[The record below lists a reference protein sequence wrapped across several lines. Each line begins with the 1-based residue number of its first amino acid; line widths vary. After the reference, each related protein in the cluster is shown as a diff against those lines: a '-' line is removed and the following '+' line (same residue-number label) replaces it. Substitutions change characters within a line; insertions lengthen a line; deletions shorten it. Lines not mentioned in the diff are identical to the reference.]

1 MLREVTAAVASLAIL
16 IGLGAFP
23 LCGAASAQDP
33 TPVESTQA
41 ASVEPIADADA
52 GSGSTQND
60 GAAGTSVSSSSGN
73 ATLTLSRNAVGNV
86 DSTAPL
92 QLVFDV
98 RTNPGDVYTI
108 TVPESITNGTG
119 VYTIGDSDP
128 ISAATGTVIS
138 TTDNTNHTKT
148 FTYRFDAVASVDVN
162 INLTLHNNYNAQPTP
177 IEGIGTSIKSITWTY
192 AGQQLDPVD
201 FTQVI
206 MPVMNPQ
213 AVTRVLPSSSTYKA
227 IYANQDYV
235 YQFSVGET
243 DGIDGSA
250 DYTTGQVN
258 SAVNYGTTIRV
269 PVPRYFTLDESATAA
284 RNGFSDE
291 TTITQPG
298 GASSDI
304 VITVPKG
311 SGRQYWQN
319 AEPYYFVGQFKTT
332 PPLAGEKLVAD
343 GPAVVTQTI
352 VDPQGQKRTLTA
364 RAPAWTEYLRS
375 GDGLVPCPS
384 GSSECLVL
392 SINGNNKGEKTA
404 NNLLLDPARK
414 VPTLNFLGFS
424 NSSAS
429 NFTDVELTIDVPSG
443 FDATALVLPNAT
455 STLPGLTQYRYSI
468 TLLDGTTMTGVAKP
482 GDTITQTK
490 DSPMRTVKLY
500 PNMLASG
507 AYTDRAE
514 SCTTLVSDNADCAGK
529 SKMYLQGSLAAKYDD
544 GTPVKGGDMI
554 KTLFTI
560 TIPSVRMKDP
570 QTGELVTF
578 TQTVSNTQQV
588 VLEEQLVAAVGTWGQ
603 QGSDKQ
609 PSLKNA
615 GFLST
620 MVSVSGN
627 PTTPYI
633 YEPIFYYVLPC
644 GTVYNN
650 DPLTWPN
657 SHGGV
662 TGDPEVTTFQA
673 DDGRQVVKIDYT
685 GTGYKYYTQT
695 GATNAVY
702 LNNEPDAISGT
713 YPWQI
718 YMVSPTTK
726 IDTKADPATPPA
738 DTTYVQGADKD
749 VYLVGQ
755 GTWTINAAKET
766 RTTELSQG
774 NAADMFESH
783 TTSNDLSAMNSL
795 DAYNDDPTLMRFA
808 VSVSNNESQPL
819 QHIREFVAIPKST
832 GDSTFALNL
841 TGPVTFDNLNGS
853 GTSLP
858 SYTVRYSTQPVAFTT
873 ALGSEPST
881 DGYVEAAD
889 VKEWSAIQS
898 LVIDMDTLPAATVMG
913 RFILNCSDETLYQD
927 AQKSVALE
935 TGLYARKT
943 DGSAM
948 RPLVLTGSDKGVAT
962 ISVTGTSTITARLH
976 WQVDGVDHYA
986 ALDDLTHSYANN
998 LDEFPALGLDYPTHT
1013 SGMSSADKA
1022 LIPEGYV
1029 MKDKEPTIIGDA
1041 SAVYPGKGWVTGV
1054 AVPGT
1059 MTRYNYN
1066 GSVVQYELVPKA
1078 VLLSTMPITGAPT
1091 FWNPMTIA
1099 LLTAGLAGFATGMA
1113 ATRHGAGHQPPHT
1126 NGGR

>member
-1 MLREVTAAVASLAIL
+1 MLREVTAAVASLAML
-16 IGLGAFP
+16 IGLGTFP
-23 LCGAASAQDP
+23 PCSAAYAQEPASAEPIQAASA
-33 TPVESTQA
+33 
-41 ASVEPIADADA
+41 EPGADADADA
-52 GSGSTQND
+52 GNAGND
-60 GAAGTSVSSSSGN
+60 GAPATSVSSSSTN

-148 FTYRFDAVASVDVN
+148 FTYRFDSVASVAVN
-162 INLTLHNNYNAQPTP
+162 INFTLHNNYNAQPTP

-311 SGRQYWQN
+311 SGRQYWQS
-319 AEPYYFVGQFKTT
+319 AEPYYFVGQFKTN
-332 PPLAGEKLVAD
+332 PPFTEEKLVAD

-352 VDPQGQKRTLTA
+352 VDPQGQERTLTA
-364 RAPAWTEYLRS
+364 NAPAWTEYLRS
-375 GDGLVPCPS
+375 GDGLMPCPS
-384 GSSECLVL
+384 GGSDCLVL
-392 SINGNNKGEKTA
+392 SIAGNNKGEATA
-404 NNLLLDPARK
+404 NNILLDPTRK

-424 NSSAS
+424 NISAS
-429 NFTDVELTIDVPSG
+429 NYTDAELTVDVPSG
-443 FDATALVLPNAT
+443 FDATALVLPESAA
-455 STLPGLTQYRYSI
+455 TLPGLTQYRYSI
-468 TLLDGTTMTGVAKP
+468 TLLDGTTMTGVAQP
-482 GDTITQTK
+482 GDTVTQTK
-490 DSPMRTVKLY
+490 DSPMRTIKLY

-507 AYTDRAE
+507 AYTYRAQ

-529 SKMYLQGSLAAKYDD
+529 PQMYLQGSLAAAYDD
-544 GTPVKGGDMI
+544 GAPVKGGDMI

-560 TIPSVRMKDP
+560 TIPSARMKDP

-609 PSLKNA
+609 PGLKNA

-633 YEPIFYYVLPC
+633 LEPIFYYVLPR

-650 DPLTWPN
+650 DPLKWPN

-662 TGDPEVTTFQA
+662 TGKPKVTTFQT

-685 GTGYKYYTQT
+685 GTGYEYYTQT

-726 IDTKADPATPPA
+726 IDTKADPATPPS
-738 DTTYVQGADKD
+738 DLSHVQGATEH
-749 VYLVGQ
+749 VYLVGE
-755 GTWTINAAKET
+755 GTWTITAAKET

-774 NAADMFESH
+774 NASDMFESH
-783 TTSNDLSAMNSL
+783 TTSNDLSARNNL
-795 DAYNDDPTLMRFA
+795 DEYNDDPTLMRFA
-808 VSVSNNESQPL
+808 VTVSNNESQPL
-819 QHIREFVAIPKST
+819 QHIREFVAVPKST

-841 TGPVTFDNLNGS
+841 TGPVTFNNLNDGS
-853 GTSLP
+853 TPLP
-858 SYTVRYSTQPVAFTT
+858 AYTVRYSTQPVAFTT

-889 VKEWSAIQS
+889 VKDWSAIQS
-898 LVIDMDTLPAATVMG
+898 LVIEMDTLPATTVMG
-913 RFILNCSDETLYQD
+913 RFILNCSDGTLYQD
-927 AQKSVALE
+927 AQKTVALE

-943 DGSAM
+943 DGTAM
-948 RPLVLTGSDKGVAT
+948 RPLVITGSDKGVAT
-962 ISVTGTSTITARLH
+962 ISVTGASTITARLH

-986 ALDDLTHSYANN
+986 ELDDLTHSYANN
-998 LDEFPALGLDYPTHT
+998 LDEFPALGVDYPTT
-1013 SGMSSADKA
+1013 TDGLPAADRA

-1029 MKDKEPTIIGDA
+1029 MKGDKPVIIGDSTA
-1041 SAVYPGKGWVTGV
+1041 TYPGRGWTRGV

-1059 MTRYNYN
+1059 TTRYNYN
-1066 GSVVQYELVPKA
+1066 GSIVQYDLVPKA
-1078 VLLSTMPITGAPT
+1078 AMLSTMPITGAPT
-1091 FWNPMTIA
+1091 FWNPTTIA
-1099 LLTAGLAGFATGMA
+1099 LLTACLAGFATVMA
-1113 ATRHGAGHQPPHT
+1113 TTRQGAGHRPPHT

>member
-1 MLREVTAAVASLAIL
+1 MLREVTAAVASLAML

-23 LCGAASAQDP
+23 PCRAAYAQEP
-33 TPVESTQA
+33 
-41 ASVEPIADADA
+41 ASVQPAQATAAEPIVDADADA
-52 GSGSTQND
+52 GNTQND
-60 GAAGTSVSSSSGN
+60 GAPITSVSSSSTN

-86 DSTAPL
+86 DGNAPL
-92 QLVFDV
+92 RLVFDV
-98 RTNPGDVYTI
+98 RTKPGDVYTV
-108 TVPESITNGTG
+108 TVPQSITNGTG

-128 ISAATGTVIS
+128 VSANTGAVTV
-138 TTDNTNHTKT
+138 TADDANHTKT
-148 FTYRFDAVASVDVN
+148 FTYRFNAEASVSVD
-162 INLTLHNNYNAQPTP
+162 IGLTLNNTYNAQPTP

-192 AGQQLDPVD
+192 DGQQLDPVD

-213 AVTRVLPSSSTYKA
+213 TVTRTLPSSSTYKA

-243 DGIDGSA
+243 DGIDGST
-250 DYTTGQVN
+250 DYATGQIN

-269 PVPRYFTLDESATAA
+269 PVPECFTLDENATAA
-284 RNGFSDE
+284 RNAFSDA

-298 GASSDI
+298 GKSSDI
-304 VITVPKG
+304 VISVPKG
-311 SGRQYWQN
+311 SGRQYWQG
-319 AEPYYFVGQFKTT
+319 AQPYYFVGQFKTT
-332 PPLAGEKLVAD
+332 PPFTEEKLVAD

-352 VDPQGQKRTLTA
+352 VDPQGRERTLTA
-364 RAPAWTEYLRS
+364 TAPAWTEYLRS

-384 GSSECLVL
+384 GGSDCLVL
-392 SINGNNKGEKTA
+392 SIAGNNTGDKTA
-404 NNLLLDPARK
+404 NNILLDPTRK

-424 NSSAS
+424 NISAS

-443 FDATALVLPNAT
+443 FDATAVVLPKAT
-455 STLPGLTQYRYSI
+455 GTLPGLTQYRYSI
-468 TLLDGTTMTGVAKP
+468 TLLDGTTMTGTAQP
-482 GDTITQTK
+482 GDTVTQTK

-500 PNMLASG
+500 PNMLVSG
-507 AYTDRAE
+507 AYTDRAQ
-514 SCTTLVSDNADCAGK
+514 SCTTLVSDNASCAGAP
-529 SKMYLQGSLAAKYDD
+529 KMYLEGSLSAKYDD

-560 TIPSVRMKDP
+560 RIPSARMKDP
-570 QTGELVTF
+570 QSGELVPF
-578 TQTVSNTQQV
+578 TQTVSNEQQV
-588 VLEEQLVAAVGTWGQ
+588 VLEKQLVAAVGTWAQ
-603 QGSDKQ
+603 QENNKQ
-609 PSLKNA
+609 PGLKNA

-620 MVSVSGN
+620 MVNVGGA

-633 YEPIFYYVLPC
+633 YEPVFYYVLPR

-650 DPLTWPN
+650 DPLKWPN
-657 SHGGV
+657 EHGDV
-662 TGDPEVTTFQA
+662 TGTPEVTTFQA
-673 DDGRQVVKIDYT
+673 NDGRQVVKIDYT
-685 GTGYKYYTQT
+685 GTGYEYYTQT

-726 IDTKADPATPPA
+726 IDTTADPATPPA

-755 GTWTINAAKET
+755 GTWTVTAAKET

-774 NAADMFESH
+774 NASDMFESH
-783 TTSNDLSAMNSL
+783 TMSNDLSARNSL
-795 DAYNDDPTLMRFA
+795 EAYNDDPTLMRFA
-808 VSVSNNESQPL
+808 VTVSNNESQPL
-819 QHIREFVAIPKST
+819 RHIREFVAVPKSF

-841 TGPVTFDNLNGS
+841 TGPVTFDNLNDS
-853 GTSLP
+853 STPLP
-858 SYTVRYSTQPVAFTT
+858 SYSVRYSTQPVAFTT

-889 VKEWSAIQS
+889 VKDWSAIQS
-898 LVIDMDTLPAATVMG
+898 LVIEMDTLPATTVMG

-943 DGSAM
+943 DGTAM
-948 RPLVLTGSDKGVAT
+948 RPLVITGSDKGAAT
-962 ISVTGTSTITARLH
+962 ISVTGRSTVTARLH
-976 WQVDGVDHYA
+976 WQVNGVDHYA
-986 ALDDLTHSYANN
+986 KLDDLTRTYANN
-998 LDEFPALGLDYPTHT
+998 LDEFPALGVDYPAHT
-1013 SGMSSADKA
+1013 SEMSAADQA

-1029 MKDKEPTIIGDA
+1029 MKGQKPTIIGDTT
-1041 SAVYPGKGWVTGV
+1041 AVYPGTGWKTGA

-1059 MTRYNYN
+1059 TTRYNYN
-1066 GSVVQYELVPKA
+1066 GSIVQYDLIPKA
-1078 VLLSTMPITGAPT
+1078 AMLSTMPVTGAPT
-1091 FWNPMTIA
+1091 FWNPTTIA
-1099 LLTAGLAGFATGMA
+1099 LLTACLAGFAIVMA
-1113 ATRHGAGHQPPHT
+1113 ATRHGAGHRPPHT